1 MSGTNTKAHKPVVFS
16 GAQPSGE
23 LTIGNY
29 MGALRQWVKMQ
40 DDFDCIYC
48 IVDQHAITVRQDP
61 AELRKRTLDTLS
73 LYMACG
79 LEPVKNTLFVQSH
92 VPQHA
97 QLGWALNCYTYFG
110 ELSRMTQFKDK
121 SARYAENIN
130 AGLFDY
136 PVLMAADIL
145 LYQTNQVPVGE
156 DQKQHLELSRDIA
169 QRFNAIYGDIFKV
182 PEPFIPKSGAR
193 VMSLLEPTK
202 KMSKSDDNRNN
213 VIGLLEDPKSVVK
226 KIKRAVTDSDEP
238 PVVRYD
244 LKEKAGVSN
253 LLDILSAVTGK
264 TIPELEQHFE
274 GKMYGH
280 LKGEVAEAVSGMLID
295 LQERYHRFR
304 NDEAFL
310 NQVMKDGAEKA
321 SARASQTLKAVY
333 EAIGFVA
340 KP

>member
-1 MSGTNTKAHKPVVFS
+1 MY
-16 GAQPSGE
+16 
-23 LTIGNY
+23 L
-29 MGALRQWVKMQ
+29 
-40 DDFDCIYC
+40 
-48 IVDQHAITVRQDP
+48 
-61 AELRKRTLDTLS
+61 
-73 LYMACG
+73 ACG
-79 LEPVKNTLFVQSH
+79 IDPEKSTIFVQSH
-92 VPQHA
+92 VPEHA

-145 LYQTNQVPVGE
+145 LYQTNLVPVGE

-169 QRFNAIYGDIFKV
+169 QRFNALYGGSLKCRSRLFRNL
-182 PEPFIPKSGAR
+182 AR

-244 LKEKAGVSN
+244 VQNKAGVSN
-253 LLDILSAVTGK
+253 LLDILSAVTGQS
-264 TIPELEQHFE
+264 IPELEKQFE

-280 LKGEVAEAVSGMLID
+280 LKGEVADAVSGMLTE

-310 NQVMKDGAEKA
+310 QQVMKDGAEKA
-321 SARASQTLKAVY
+321 SVHASRTLKAVY

>member
-1 MSGTNTKAHKPVVFS
+1 MSCF
-16 GAQPSGE
+16 QE
-23 LTIGNY
+23 
-29 MGALRQWVKMQ
+29 
-40 DDFDCIYC
+40 
-48 IVDQHAITVRQDP
+48 
-61 AELRKRTLDTLS
+61 
-73 LYMACG
+73 
-79 LEPVKNTLFVQSH
+79 
-92 VPQHA
+92 
-97 QLGWALNCYTYFG
+97 YTYLAWLQLLLQCLIAASSVRIKHILGLVIALLHCVCNLLILVGSSADVCSDGIVNALYG
-110 ELSRMTQFKDK
+110 E
-121 SARYAENIN
+121 
-130 AGLFDY
+130 
-136 PVLMAADIL
+136 
-145 LYQTNQVPVGE
+145 
-156 DQKQHLELSRDIA
+156 
-169 QRFNAIYGDIFKV
+169 IFKV

-244 LKEKAGVSN
+244 VQNKAGVSN
-253 LLDILSAVTGK
+253 LLDILSAVTGQS
-264 TIPELEQHFE
+264 IPELEKQFE

-280 LKGEVAEAVSGMLID
+280 LKGEVADAVSGMLTE

-310 NQVMKDGAEKA
+310 QQVMKDGAEKA
-321 SARASQTLKAVY
+321 SAHASRTLKAVY

>member
-1 MSGTNTKAHKPVVFS
+1 
-16 GAQPSGE
+16 
-23 LTIGNY
+23 
-29 MGALRQWVKMQ
+29 
-40 DDFDCIYC
+40 
-48 IVDQHAITVRQDP
+48 
-61 AELRKRTLDTLS
+61 
-73 LYMACG
+73 
-79 LEPVKNTLFVQSH
+79 
-92 VPQHA
+92 
-97 QLGWALNCYTYFG
+97 
-110 ELSRMTQFKDK
+110 MTQFKDK

-156 DQKQHLELSRDIA
+156 DQKQHLELS
-169 QRFNAIYGDIFKV
+169 AIYGDIFKV

>member
-1 MSGTNTKAHKPVVFS
+1 
-16 GAQPSGE
+16 
-23 LTIGNY
+23 
-29 MGALRQWVKMQ
+29 
-40 DDFDCIYC
+40 
-48 IVDQHAITVRQDP
+48 
-61 AELRKRTLDTLS
+61 
-73 LYMACG
+73 
-79 LEPVKNTLFVQSH
+79 
-92 VPQHA
+92 
-97 QLGWALNCYTYFG
+97 
-110 ELSRMTQFKDK
+110 MTQFKDK

-145 LYQTNQVPVGE
+145 LYQTNRVPVGE

-333 EAIGFVA
+333 EAIGLCRQAVSDATA
-340 KP
+340 KRAGCYPALFMPVTLWEARLMVRKPVQFIPQTDHAADDDQRRAGHLLRQNIQLS